1 MLAVLADRQES
12 KAIEQRLLQLNRRI
26 DSLAA
31 AA

>member
-1 MLAVLADRQES
+1 MLAVQES